1 MGDASRAPMTG
12 PEAEKRC
19 KAIMA
24 ELSGIGLC
32 LPGSIVEQKRRC
44 STPGCHCH
52 DDPAFL
58 HGPYR
63 LWTRKVNGKTQT
75 CVLTEEQFERYRGW
89 IDNSHRL
96 HELVAE
102 LEQLSA
108 VAMAHEASWPE
119 PEAPAP
125 DRRRNRQAHVTAK
138 QVGKRRAQAGK

>member
-1 MGDASRAPMTG
+1 MGDASRGAMTG
-12 PEAEKRC
+12 DEARDRC

-24 ELSGIGLC
+24 ELSEIGLC
-32 LPGSIVEQKRRC
+32 LPGSIVEQRRTC

-52 DDPAFL
+52 DDQSHL

-75 CVLTEEQFERYRGW
+75 RVLTEEQFERYRGW

-108 VAMAHEASWPE
+108 TTMAAEESWPE
-119 PEAPAP
+119 PSAPAP
-125 DRRRNRQAHVTAK
+125 DRRRTRRPQVATK
-138 QVGKRRAQAGK
+138 QVGKQRAKAGK

>member
-1 MGDASRAPMTG
+1 MTG
-12 PEAEKRC
+12 PEAEKRR

-24 ELSGIGLC
+24 EIKEIGWC
-32 LPGSIVEQKRRC
+32 LPGSLVEQKRTC

-52 DDPAFL
+52 DDPAHL

-75 CVLTEEQFERYRGW
+75 RALTEEQFERYRRW

-108 VAMAHEASWPE
+108 VTMAHEASWPE
-119 PEAPAP
+119 PPPQAP
-125 DRRRNRQAHVTAK
+125 DRRRNRQARVATK
-138 QVGKRRAQAGK
+138 QVGKRRAKAGK

>member
-1 MGDASRAPMTG
+1 MTG

-24 ELSGIGLC
+24 ELSEIGFC
-32 LPGSIVEQKRRC
+32 LPGSLVEQRRTC

-52 DDPAFL
+52 DDPSLL

-75 CVLTEEQFERYRGW
+75 RALTEEQVSRYRGW
-89 IDNSHRL
+89 IDNSRRL

-108 VAMAHEASWPE
+108 VVMAHEASWPE
-119 PEAPAP
+119 PPAAAP
-125 DRRRNRQAHVTAK
+125 DRRRNRRSQVVATK
-138 QVGKRRAQAGK
+138 QVGKRRVKAGK

>member
-1 MGDASRAPMTG
+1 MTG
-12 PEAEKRC
+12 PEAETRC

-24 ELSGIGLC
+24 ELSEIGLC
-32 LPGSIVEQKRRC
+32 LPGSLVEQKRTC

-52 DDPAFL
+52 HDPAHL

-75 CVLTEEQFERYRGW
+75 RVLTKEQFERYRSW
-89 IDNSHRL
+89 IENSHRL

-102 LEQLSA
+102 IEQLSA
-108 VAMAHEASWPE
+108 VAMAEEASWPE

-125 DRRRNRQAHVTAK
+125 DRRRNRQAHADTK
-138 QVGKRRAQAGK
+138 QVGKRKAKAGK